1 MLEENFKL
9 PFFIIGLKGLGESK
23 GYSGLQNLVR
33 ASYESNPGKNR
44 LCYME
49 GSSNFGARGEL
60 RLRISRLRRLWFRQG
75 RI

>member
-1 MLEENFKL
+1 VLEENFKL

-44 LCYME
+44 LCYT
-49 GSSNFGARGEL
+49 A
-60 RLRISRLRRLWFRQG
+60 
-75 RI
+75 